1 MRLVDGGVLLAVAVL
16 AMLVAGALAPL
27 EALGWWAGWFGRRND
42 ERPAAPSDAWSR
54 PQPERFVVFLS
65 GIHSVEGRAFARREV
80 VLLERLRQRLTDTP
94 VLEVFPYS
102 ITNNAL
108 TGERVFA
115 RFWRW
120 ALRMKLSRRAL
131 ANTAGM
137 VINLRNLWQVAVS
150 ADRRYG
156 PIYNHGN
163 AELIT
168 EALLAAGYVPGSAT
182 PVTLIGYSGGG
193 QIAVGAAGHLDD
205 ILGMPVTVV
214 SLGGVVAADPGL
226 LDVTHLYHLV
236 GGRDGMQRLGVAA
249 FFGRWGL
256 LPYSPWSQARSRG
269 RITVVP
275 MGSMHHTGPQGY
287 LSSSARLP
295 DGRSHLDA
303 TIDVIAAAIEG
314 GTPADVAPGGRRA
327 A

>member
-1 MRLVDGGVLLAVAVL
+1 MELVDGGVLVAVAVL
-16 AMLVAGALAPL
+16 AMLMAGALAPI

-42 ERPAAPSDAWSR
+42 ERPAVPSSPEAR
-54 PQPERFVVFLS
+54 PQAERFVVFLS

-102 ITNNAL
+102 TTNNAL
-108 TGERVFA
+108 TGERAFA

-120 ALRMKLSRRAL
+120 ALRMKLSKRAL
-131 ANTAGM
+131 SNTAGM

-156 PIYNHGN
+156 PIYNHGS

-168 EALLAAGYVPGSAT
+168 EALLAAGYMPGSAT

-205 ILGMPVTVV
+205 ILGTPVTVV
-214 SLGGVVAADPGL
+214 ALGGVMAADPGL

-236 GGRDGMQRLGVAA
+236 GARDGVQRLGVVL
-249 FFGRWGL
+249 FFGRWGV

-275 MGSMHHTGPQGY
+275 MGSMRHTGPQGY
-287 LSSSARLP
+287 LSGSARLP
-295 DGRSHLDA
+295 DGRSHLEA
-303 TIDVIAAAIEG
+303 TVDVIAAAIEG
-314 GTPADVAPGGRRA
+314 GAPVAAAAGRTRA